1 VATLLS
7 VVTLVLTG
15 QPITPVN
22 IFVLLGF
29 MDIARIATCR
39 YFPSALLQTNDAY
52 ASLGRIEDFLI
63 LENIPTISR
72 GQISK
77 DTSDTESSSVKATN
91 GLSDQERK
99 KEAVFH
105 SHQVRIQEKHTSLC
119 VTSLTHRHT
128 KREDDFILQDI
139 QFSTRSQSLTVIT
152 GPVGSGKST
161 LLSTI
166 AGEITDISRKI
177 TFQGSFVYV
186 QQIAWIFSGTIRGN
200 SLFGQPKYNG
210 VIESC
215 ALTEDIQRFPDYD

>member
-1 VATLLS
+1 MWCLILTQSVLGFWPNNPEIIGLFFVVLTQTKFSRQRFCYHIDINVFSYSYFVLFSEVKLTSSVRKVPLSCVLALQDSSLSVATLLS

-15 QPITPVN
+15 QPIAPVN

-52 ASLGRIEDFLI
+52 ASLGRIEDFLL

-77 DTSDTESSSVKATN
+77 DTSNTDSSSIKATN

-99 KEAVFH
+99 KEAVFNF
-105 SHQVRIQEKHTSLC
+105 HQVRIQEKHSALC

-128 KREDDFILQDI
+128 
-139 QFSTRSQSLTVIT
+139 
-152 GPVGSGKST
+152 
-161 LLSTI
+161 
-166 AGEITDISRKI
+166 
-177 TFQGSFVYV
+177 
-186 QQIAWIFSGTIRGN
+186 
-200 SLFGQPKYNG
+200 
-210 VIESC
+210 
-215 ALTEDIQRFPDYD
+215 